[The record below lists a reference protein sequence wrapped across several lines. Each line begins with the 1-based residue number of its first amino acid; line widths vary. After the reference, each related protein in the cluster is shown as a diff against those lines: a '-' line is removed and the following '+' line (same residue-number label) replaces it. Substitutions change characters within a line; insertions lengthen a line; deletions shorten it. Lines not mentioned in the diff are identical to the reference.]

1 MSLLPYS
8 FFDDIFLRNMPLMHR
23 SSSSSARNMDTVRMD
38 MAENENNYIVKADL
52 PGFNKDN
59 IHVSFNNGMLNVTAE
74 QNDSRVENN
83 ERYHMSERMYGS
95 YSRTI
100 NLPPNINHNG
110 MVAKYDNGV
119 LHLNIPKSNPSP
131 GRRISIE

>member
-8 FFDDIFLRNMPLMHR
+8 FFDDVFLGNMPLARR
-23 SSSSSARNMDTVRMD
+23 SSSNFRNMDTVRMD

-59 IHVSFNNGMLNVTAE
+59 IHISFNNGMLNVSAE
-74 QNDSRVENN
+74 QTDSRVENN
-83 ERYHMSERMYGS
+83 ERYHMSERMHGS

-100 NLPPNINHNG
+100 NLPGNINPSG
-110 MVAKYDNGV
+110 MAAKYENGV
-119 LHLNIPKSNPSP
+119 LHVNIPKSSASP
-131 GRRISIE
+131 GRRINIE